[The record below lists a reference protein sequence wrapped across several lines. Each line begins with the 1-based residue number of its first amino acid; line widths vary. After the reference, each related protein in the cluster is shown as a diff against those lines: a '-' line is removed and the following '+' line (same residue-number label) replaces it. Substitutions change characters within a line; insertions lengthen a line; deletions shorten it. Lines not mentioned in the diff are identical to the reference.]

1 MLGSEAGSQ
10 SSLRGDCWRLAVRL
24 ELADREPERSRYHA
38 LAGQHPETISDIEL
52 HPGDNCPVPGWFHR
66 RLALRAGE
74 RPPFAKTGNRMEA
87 LIIALY
93 LVVLGILAGYGFH
106 RGHLLYLYWRHRS
119 RAPKPA
125 GRFEELPN
133 VTVQLP
139 MFNEMYVA
147 ERLIESV
154 AKIDYPKDKLEI
166 QVLDDSTDETQQI
179 AKDKVDELVARGY
192 DAVYI
197 HRTDRTG
204 YKAGALEA
212 GVKVAKGDYLM
223 VFDADFVP
231 TQSILMDLVH
241 FFTDD
246 KVGMVQA
253 RWGHLN
259 RDYSMLT
266 RVQSMMLDGHFVIE
280 HIARNRSGR
289 FFNFNGTAGI
299 WRKSTI
305 VDAGG
310 WQHDT
315 VTEDMDLSF
324 RAQLRGWR
332 FVYVP
337 TALAPAEIPCEMN
350 SFKTQQFRWAKG
362 SAQTAKK
369 LLPIVLRAKIPF
381 KVKLECIFH
390 LTNNFAYLFLVLLA
404 CLQLPNMLLRREID
418 DPWLLLLDVPLFA
431 ATSGSIVLFYLT
443 THHALYDSVWEAV
456 KRLPMMMALGIG
468 LSINNTRAVVEGL
481 FGNDLT
487 FVRTPKHGVTS
498 NQQGWR
504 KKKYK
509 AGPMFHSLVEF
520 GFGLYFVF
528 TIVLAVLTGS
538 WMSIPFLLLFMVGF
552 LYVGSLSLY
561 QLR

>member
-1 MLGSEAGSQ
+1 
-10 SSLRGDCWRLAVRL
+10 
-24 ELADREPERSRYHA
+24 
-38 LAGQHPETISDIEL
+38 
-52 HPGDNCPVPGWFHR
+52 
-66 RLALRAGE
+66 
-74 RPPFAKTGNRMEA
+74 MEA